1 MQSINQKTHFKKV
14 RQGLSIYKTGQ
25 SQYYFARIWLSKE
38 KRYTVKTTKETSRLD
53 ALEVAEE
60 IFEKLKQNKV
70 SESRTFNHFSKILMK
85 YQKSL
90 SGKTRSERFARDDEK
105 IILRENDGLNAYFG
119 NRDINEITTFDLRDY
134 LTFLDDSRNKPL
146 SASSKSKHLT
156 IIGKI
161 FKIGYEKGSL
171 KSMPIIPTV
180 SKSDNPRPSFSEDE
194 YKHLLKTT
202 REVVDKNVK
211 VRGLSITEEMYY
223 FIVFMTH
230 TFMRPIESEI
240 FAVKYQDIEVKY
252 KPNRL
257 EIKIR
262 GKTGFRIVSSMPDAL
277 DFYDKLRVINTDHKP
292 TDYLFF
298 NEYPNRTTAL
308 RNVNRMFNYILEEGN
323 LKETA
328 DGQVR
333 TPYALRHYSLQTRLI
348 KSKGKVNIFN
358 LAKNAGTSVEQLE
371 RFYLKKLQLNDEL
384 VENLQIF

>member
-38 KRYTVKTTKETSRLD
+38 KRYTVKTTKETSRID

-90 SGKTRSERFARDDEK
+90 SGKTRSERFAKDDEK

-134 LTFLDDSRNKPL
+134 LTFLDDSRDKPL

-161 FKIGYEKGSL
+161 FKIAYEKGSL

-180 SKSDNPRPSFSEDE
+180 SKRDNPRPSFSEDE
-194 YKHLLKTT
+194 YKLLLKTT

-211 VRGLSITEEMYY
+211 VRGLRIVEEMYY

-240 FAVKYQDIEVKY
+240 FAVRHQDIDVKY

-257 EIKIR
+257 EIKIK

-277 DFYDKLRVINTDHKP
+277 DFYDKLRVINPDYKP

-384 VENLQIF
+384 VENLQTF

>member
-85 YQKSL
+85 YQMSL
-90 SGKTRSERFARDDEK
+90 SGKTRSERFAKDDEK

-134 LTFLDDSRNKPL
+134 LTFLDDSRDKPL

-180 SKSDNPRPSFSEDE
+180 SK
-194 YKHLLKTT
+194 
-202 REVVDKNVK
+202 
-211 VRGLSITEEMYY
+211 
-223 FIVFMTH
+223 
-230 TFMRPIESEI
+230 
-240 FAVKYQDIEVKY
+240 
-252 KPNRL
+252 
-257 EIKIR
+257 
-262 GKTGFRIVSSMPDAL
+262 
-277 DFYDKLRVINTDHKP
+277 
-292 TDYLFF
+292 
-298 NEYPNRTTAL
+298 
-308 RNVNRMFNYILEEGN
+308 
-323 LKETA
+323 
-328 DGQVR
+328 
-333 TPYALRHYSLQTRLI
+333 
-348 KSKGKVNIFN
+348 KG
-358 LAKNAGTSVEQLE
+358 
-371 RFYLKKLQLNDEL
+371 
-384 VENLQIF
+384 